1 MLHEGGDALSEI
13 LTTEQ
18 VFLIRQDALTT
29 SIKRI
34 EQLCDSH
41 EKLRMQLAEAEAEF
55 QHQLAEALRLEDER
69 VRWADACT
77 GWALEMQAME
87 ADLLALAK
95 VLIKIDE
102 RVRNNIRDHCGG
114 CNGSDCMWDPF
125 ACDITDRMH
134 SVMARPSVRRLLAA
148 KEAT

>member
-1 MLHEGGDALSEI
+1 MLHEGGDALNEI

-18 VFLIRQDALTT
+18 VSLIRQDALTT
-29 SIKRI
+29 SIKCI

-77 GWALEMQAME
+77 GWALEMQEME
-87 ADLLALAK
+87 ADLRALAK
-95 VLIKIDE
+95 
-102 RVRNNIRDHCGG
+102 
-114 CNGSDCMWDPF
+114 
-125 ACDITDRMH
+125 
-134 SVMARPSVRRLLAA
+134 AA
-148 KEAT
+148 KRPLDDMDKYHCWPPGQQSAQDHIPYYHLRCLIGRL